1 MTEEE
6 EELESMSDP
15 LITRLPL
22 RNIAESAREQ
32 ENMRKHLHW
41 VLEKYWG
48 GTSLEAQW
56 LRFHLPMQGV

>member
-6 EELESMSDP
+6 EELESTSEP

-32 ENMRKHLHW
+32 ETMIQHLHW
-41 VLEKYWG
+41 LLKKYWG
-48 GTSLEAQW
+48 GTSLEAQR